1 MGSSTS
7 ETPAA
12 FGLTVARNLGC
23 RFIVSVSRLPLPSH
37 NRVKY
42 LTVSSGERRRR
53 RSVLRE
59 VRGTTRRQRLSNK
72 RSMPPVS
79 AAACACILERAG
91 DKFLDTLRPVGAAAA
106 RLALRRSMVSG
117 RGGAPRA
124 MPRASR
130 MAVSRSGGLR
140 TVPFDT
146 VPLRC
151 VSAVLGPRALCARSD
166 AAPGRGQR
174 AASARPARRG
184 GVTVQFA

>member
-1 MGSSTS
+1 
-7 ETPAA
+7 
-12 FGLTVARNLGC
+12 
-23 RFIVSVSRLPLPSH
+23 
-37 NRVKY
+37 
-42 LTVSSGERRRR
+42 
-53 RSVLRE
+53 
-59 VRGTTRRQRLSNK
+59 
-72 RSMPPVS
+72 MPPVS

-91 DKFLDTLRPVGAAAA
+91 DKCLDTLRPAGAAAA

>member
-1 MGSSTS
+1 
-7 ETPAA
+7 
-12 FGLTVARNLGC
+12 
-23 RFIVSVSRLPLPSH
+23 
-37 NRVKY
+37 
-42 LTVSSGERRRR
+42 
-53 RSVLRE
+53 
-59 VRGTTRRQRLSNK
+59 
-72 RSMPPVS
+72 MPPVS

-91 DKFLDTLRPVGAAAA
+91 DKFLDTLRPAGAAAA
-106 RLALRRSMVSG
+106 RLALLTGAPALDGLWTG
-117 RGGAPRA
+117 RGAPGHA
-124 MPRASR
+124 AG
-130 MAVSRSGGLR
+130 VSDGRLSVSGGLR

>member
-1 MGSSTS
+1 
-7 ETPAA
+7 
-12 FGLTVARNLGC
+12 
-23 RFIVSVSRLPLPSH
+23 
-37 NRVKY
+37 
-42 LTVSSGERRRR
+42 
-53 RSVLRE
+53 
-59 VRGTTRRQRLSNK
+59 
-72 RSMPPVS
+72 MPPVS

-91 DKFLDTLRPVGAAAA
+91 DKFLDTLRPAGAAAA

-130 MAVSRSGGLR
+130 MAVSRSLAGSGPSIR

-184 GVTVQFA
+184 AGGVTVQFA

>member
-1 MGSSTS
+1 
-7 ETPAA
+7 
-12 FGLTVARNLGC
+12 
-23 RFIVSVSRLPLPSH
+23 
-37 NRVKY
+37 
-42 LTVSSGERRRR
+42 
-53 RSVLRE
+53 
-59 VRGTTRRQRLSNK
+59 
-72 RSMPPVS
+72 MPPVS

-91 DKFLDTLRPVGAAAA
+91 DKFLDTLRPAGAAAA

-117 RGGAPRA
+117 RGGAPRG
-124 MPRASR
+124 PCRGRLGCR
-130 MAVSRSGGLR
+130 MAVSRSLAGSG
-140 TVPFDT
+140 VPFDT